1 MNKFFA
7 SVVVALG
14 LAGTSFSAGAQETA
28 ASGEASTMDQ
38 YTEMFSN
45 YMNSLPSGGNQ
56 GGYGS
61 MGTMG
66 GFNPMAMMNPMSMMN
81 PMAMMN
87 PMSMMGG
94 MGGMGWGGQSGLGAQ
109 MMMNPANWMN
119 PQTYAY
125 LMSPEAMA
133 ARINPA
139 NWLAMMNP
147 ATYAPLMNPMA
158 YMTFMGQAMNP
169 NTYNEM
175 TKLLVTPEMYT
186 KWYDAT
192 LETAK
197 DLAKVAE

>member
-1 MNKFFA
+1 MKKLFA
-7 SVVVALG
+7 SMFVALG
-14 LAGTSFSAGAQETA
+14 LSVTSLSVVAEETA
-28 ASGEASTMDQ
+28 ASGEASTIDQ
-38 YTEMFSN
+38 YTEMLSN
-45 YMNSLPSGGNQ
+45 YMNSLSSGAGQ
-56 GGYGS
+56 GYGS
-61 MGTMG
+61 AGSMS

-169 NTYNEM
+169 NTYIEM
-175 TKLLVTPEMYT
+175 TKLLLTPEMYT

>member
-1 MNKFFA
+1 
-7 SVVVALG
+7 
-14 LAGTSFSAGAQETA
+14 
-28 ASGEASTMDQ
+28 
-38 YTEMFSN
+38 
-45 YMNSLPSGGNQ
+45 
-56 GGYGS
+56 
-61 MGTMG
+61 
-66 GFNPMAMMNPMSMMN
+66 
-81 PMAMMN
+81 
-87 PMSMMGG
+87 
-94 MGGMGWGGQSGLGAQ
+94 
-109 MMMNPANWMN
+109 
-119 PQTYAY
+119 
-125 LMSPEAMA
+125 MSPEAMA

-169 NTYNEM
+169 NTYIEM